1 MPQARGQALQ
11 PAGFAYRPTG
21 FFPATQRRAYTDRP
35 GKRLLD
41 LTLAIPA
48 LILML
53 PIMVMIGVAVRF
65 DSAGPVLF
73 RQLRI
78 GRNGVPFTILKFRT
92 MTVHEEPLGRCPQA
106 CRGDP
111 RVTRLGTWLRRAS
124 LDELPQLINVIR
136 GEMSLVGPRPH
147 APGTCA
153 GGRLFEDVSPRYAA
167 RHRVTPGIT
176 GLAQIRG
183 WRGETDTAEKLL
195 LRLDSDMEYI
205 ETWSLGRDIAILC
218 RTVAVVLRMRNAW

>member
-1 MPQARGQALQ
+1 MPHVRGQALQ
-11 PAGFAYRPTG
+11 PAGFAYRNAG
-21 FFPATQRRAYTDRP
+21 FFPVTHRRARTERP
-35 GKRLLD
+35 GKRPFD
-41 LTLAIPA
+41 LVLAIPA
-48 LILML
+48 LML
-53 PIMVMIGVAVRF
+53 LTPLLLTIALLVRL
-65 DSAGPVLF
+65 DSTGPVLF
-73 RQLRI
+73 RQQRI

-92 MTVHEEPLGRCPQA
+92 MTAHAAPPGICPQA
-106 CRGDP
+106 CRDDP
-111 RVTRLGTWLRRAS
+111 RVTRLGAWLRRSS

-183 WRGETDTAEKLL
+183 WRGETDTEEKLL
-195 LRLDSDMEYI
+195 CRLDADMEYI
-205 ETWSLGRDIAILC
+205 DTWSLAGDIAILC
-218 RTVAVVLRMRNAW
+218 RTVAAVLRMRNAW